1 MLIPAAIDKNISEE
15 IREVAVKAY
24 KTICCEGMA
33 RIDFFLTKYNQFVL
47 NELNTLPEFTEI
59 SMYPK
64 LWEHTGIS
72 YKDLITKLIELA
84 LQKKNNNLEV
94 FFNSR
99 TLK

>member
-1 MLIPAAIDKNISEE
+1 
-15 IREVAVKAY
+15 
-24 KTICCEGMA
+24 MA

-84 LQKKNNNLEV
+84 LQKK
-94 FFNSR
+94 
-99 TLK
+99 K

>member
-1 MLIPAAIDKNISEE
+1 
-15 IREVAVKAY
+15 
-24 KTICCEGMA
+24 MA

>member
-1 MLIPAAIDKNISEE
+1 
-15 IREVAVKAY
+15 
-24 KTICCEGMA
+24 MA

-84 LQKKNNNLEV
+84 LQKKI
-94 FFNSR
+94 
-99 TLK
+99 TI